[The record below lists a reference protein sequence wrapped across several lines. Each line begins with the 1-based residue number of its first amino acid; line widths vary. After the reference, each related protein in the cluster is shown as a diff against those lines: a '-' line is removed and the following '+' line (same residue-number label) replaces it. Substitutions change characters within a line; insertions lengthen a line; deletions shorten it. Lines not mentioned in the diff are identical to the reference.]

1 MSDVGAA
8 LRRRWPIA
16 VAIILLVPVAVGVY
30 LASRDVTRP
39 AARYTTSADMLIPAY
54 DPETGDAPDRVP
66 PVLLQGQRELALS
79 RNTRDL
85 ALQAAGFDPD
95 ANNNLGFDAQLNES
109 STIMTLSVVAMK
121 PETAA
126 AVLDEYIVAFEEGR
140 RQSVLDAAVERADI
154 EVRTIGVLV
163 RKLSDIERQLSALGV
178 PLPATVPDGSVVPT
192 PLGASIETALLL
204 YQRNAALNEMQRRH
218 VNYSLQITLAAIP
231 GDFTTVVQ
239 RRSTARVVP
248 PPPSPLIPI
257 LEIIGAG
264 LFLAVA
270 VPVTLDRFD
279 ATITEARSAP
289 GAFRARLLATI
300 PYMPHRLQSEYA
312 PPGSTWDA
320 AFRSLAATSISTD
333 QLPKAIMVTC
343 PVGATQDS
351 VAANFAVGL
360 ASLGATVALVG
371 TVPRQGWFLQ
381 GDGGGP
387 ALGPEGGQGE
397 SGEGE
402 SAEVD
407 VYVDVDA
414 LAAGEERP
422 EAEPHDGEPLTG
434 GGAPPAGTAGGET
447 PGGGEVGAPAS
458 ASETAR
464 SAVEAEAPP
473 APATVAAPDGPDEPV
488 EVPTPVSFY
497 AVPTFPELLEVA
509 QAGRLPAELRSSL
522 GSNDVANLYIIPPG
536 RSECPL
542 ALDGLPPLLE
552 ALAGNEI
559 DVVVIAGPALLEDP
573 NSTIIAWSTRHV
585 LWTVELGRVNTRD
598 AQLSADRLELAGV
611 APFGLAVVNRHA

>member
-16 VAIILLVPVAVGVY
+16 IAIILLIPVAVGVY
-30 LASRDVTRP
+30 LAGRDVTRP
-39 AARYTTSADMLIPAY
+39 SARYTTSADMLIPAH
-54 DPETGDAPDRVP
+54 DPETGEGPDRVP

-79 RNTRDL
+79 RTTRDL
-85 ALQAAGFDPD
+85 ALQEAGLDPD
-95 ANNNLGFDAQLNES
+95 ANNNLSFDAQLSDNR
-109 STIMTLSVVAMK
+109 TIMTLSVSAPK

-126 AVLDEYIVAFEEGR
+126 AVLEEYIVAFEEGR
-140 RQSVLDAAVERADI
+140 RQSVLDSAVERADI
-154 EVRTIGVLV
+154 EVRTIGVLT
-163 RKLSDIERQLSALGV
+163 RKLSDVERQLTAQGV
-178 PLPATVPDGSVVPT
+178 GLPAAVPDGAVVP
-192 PLGASIETALLL
+192 ASPSLSTDAALLL
-204 YQRNAALNEMQRRH
+204 YQRNAILNEMQRRH

-231 GDFTTVVQ
+231 GDYTTVVQ
-239 RRSTARVVP
+239 RRSASRVAP
-248 PPPSPLIPI
+248 PPPSPLIPV

-264 LFLAVA
+264 LLLALA

-300 PYMPHRLQSEYA
+300 PYMPHRLHSEYA

-320 AFRSLAATSISTD
+320 AFKSLAATSISTD

-371 TVPRQGWFLQ
+371 TVPRQSWFLQ
-381 GDGGGP
+381 EGGAGP
-387 ALGPEGGQGE
+387 SLAPEGGA
-397 SGEGE
+397 SDSTEGAGTE
-402 SAEVD
+402 AD

-414 LAAGEERP
+414 LAAA
-422 EAEPHDGEPLTG
+422 EAERSETELDGGDPLSG
-434 GGAPPAGTAGGET
+434 GGLPAGGSGGEVQ
-447 PGGGEVGAPAS
+447 GGGESGAQQSSGESP
-458 ASETAR
+458 R
-464 SAVEAEAPP
+464 SSVEAEAPP
-473 APATVAAPDGPDEPV
+473 APRTVAAPEGPDAPT
-488 EVPTPVSFY
+488 EVLTPVSFY

-522 GSNDVANLYIIPPG
+522 GTNDVENLYVIPPG
-536 RSECPL
+536 RSERPL

-573 NSTIIAWSTRHV
+573 NATIMAWSTRHV